1 MYDYNN
7 PPYGT
12 PAYFEKM
19 ERLKNAHKSPDGIL
33 AMKQAMTT
41 NTVPGGSIM
50 PSALGKET
58 GNGNPLPTTV
68 IPPGTQVN
76 PRQGGTPGQRFMD
89 GAKGILGQLA
99 GSQSGQQQSPVEVAT
114 QQATPTHTMPDGTV
128 MPGATHEDTFSGP
141 GMLARPQPERYVPA
155 PVRESLGMEPMT
167 DQERVAFAQT
177 PAGQRLMQA
186 QSMDPD
192 LKQPNQTDKKRDKTS
207 FGDYLKKKVYEDD
220 PRGGNSLS
228 SKLIRMGGAIQGSS
242 HQGLNAAMAAM
253 GGEYGNIQREDQ
265 ASEQAFM
272 QEQAK
277 QQEAQQKKSAEF
289 DEIIGT
295 YDSSIAEMD
304 RLYADVFAA
313 GDTLTGP
320 YDGFMGK
327 WIDNLRGNPEAYT
340 RLAMDQFKVDEI
352 LKNVAKTKGAISDK
366 EMETFERPMP
376 SMSADEDVWLDWIY
390 KKREAAI
397 SVRKKLRAMQGGGSA
412 SNYSPEDQAL
422 VDQYSQ

>member
-1 MYDYNN
+1 MYPDYNN

-12 PAYFEKM
+12 PAYFEKQD
-19 ERLKNAHKSPDGIL
+19 RLKNAHKSPDPIL
-33 AMKQAMTT
+33 AQQQIQATQDAYAAANPVL
-41 NTVPGGSIM
+41 NT
-50 PSALGKET
+50 
-58 GNGNPLPTTV
+58 NPLPTTA

-89 GAKGILGQLA
+89 GAKGILSQMTSGPNDRMMGQY
-99 GSQSGQQQSPVEVAT
+99 GQQQSPVEVAT
-114 QQATPTHTMPDGTV
+114 QQLDIPLPQSQAATHTMPDGTV
-128 MPGATHEDTFSGP
+128 MPGATHE
-141 GMLARPQPERYVPA
+141 PA
-155 PVRESLGMEPMT
+155 PVVDSVGQGPMN
-167 DQERVAFAQT
+167 DQERAAFAQT
-177 PAGQRLMQA
+177 PAGQRIYAA
-186 QSMDPD
+186 QSGNQNVTGDPEA
-192 LKQPNQTDKKRDKTS
+192 QTGGRRDSTALASAKKNTGMS
-207 FGDYLKKKVYEDD
+207 FAEKMGRY
-220 PRGGNSLS
+220 
-228 SKLIRMGGAIQGSS
+228 GGAI
-242 HQGLNAAMAAM
+242 MAAGSQGGMAQVGAM
-253 GGEYGNIQREDQ
+253 GTVTGEIKDIERDQ
-265 ASEQAFM
+265 ENLRL
-272 QEQAK
+272 QEQQK
-277 QQEAQQKKSAEF
+277 VQKEQQKKSAEF

-313 GDTLTGP
+313 GDELTGP

-327 WIDNLRGNPEAYT
+327 WVDNLRGNPEAYT

-352 LKNVAKTKGAISDK
+352 LKNVAKTKGAISDR

>member
-1 MYDYNN
+1 MYPDYNN

-19 ERLKNAHKSPDGIL
+19 ERLKNAHKSPDPIL
-33 AMKQAMTT
+33 AMKQSMTT
-41 NTVPGGSIM
+41 NTVPGGSIV
-50 PSALGKET
+50 PPALMRET
-58 GNGNPLPTTV
+58 GNGNPLPTTAV
-68 IPPGTQVN
+68 PPGTQVN

-89 GAKGILGQLA
+89 GAKGILSQMTSGPNDRMMGQY
-99 GSQSGQQQSPVEVAT
+99 GQQQSPVEAAT
-114 QQATPTHTMPDGTV
+114 QQAAAPQQAAPTHTMPDGTV
-128 MPGATHEDTFSGP
+128 MPGATHEDYE
-141 GMLARPQPERYVPA
+141 QNNNVPA
-155 PVRESLGMEPMT
+155 PVREGIPMAPMT
-167 DQERVAFAQT
+167 DQERAVFAQT
-177 PAGQRLMQA
+177 PAGQRLAAASQA
-186 QSMDPD
+186 VTGDPEA
-192 LKQPNQTDKKRDKTS
+192 QTGGRRDSTTLAAAKKNSGMS
-207 FGDYLKKKVYEDD
+207 FAEKMGRY
-220 PRGGNSLS
+220 
-228 SKLIRMGGAIQGSS
+228 GGAIMNAGSQG
-242 HQGLNAAMAAM
+242 GMAQVGAM
-253 GGEYGNIQREDQ
+253 GTVTGEIKDIEREQ
-265 ASEQAFM
+265 ENLRL
-272 QEQAK
+272 QEQQK
-277 QQEAQQKKSAEF
+277 VQQAQQKQSAEF

-313 GDTLTGP
+313 GDELTGP

-352 LKNVAKTKGAISDK
+352 LKNVAKTKGAISDR

-397 SVRKKLRAMQGGGSA
+397 NVRRKLRAMQGGGSA

>member
-1 MYDYNN
+1 MYPDYNN

-19 ERLKNAHKSPDGIL
+19 DRLKNAHKSPDGIL

-50 PSALGKET
+50 PSALRRET
-58 GNGNPLPTTV
+58 GNGNPLPTTA

-76 PRQGGTPGQRFMD
+76 PRQGPTPGQRFMD

-114 QQATPTHTMPDGTV
+114 QQAAPTHTMPDGTV
-128 MPGATHEDTFSGP
+128 MPGATHE
-141 GMLARPQPERYVPA
+141 PA
-155 PVRESLGMEPMT
+155 PVREGVGMAPMT
-167 DQERVAFAQT
+167 DQERAAFAQT
-177 PAGQRLMQA
+177 PAGQRLAAA
-186 QSMDPD
+186 QEVTGDPEAQTGGRRD
-192 LKQPNQTDKKRDKTS
+192 STALAAAKQNSGMS
-207 FGDYLKKKVYEDD
+207 FAEKMGRY
-220 PRGGNSLS
+220 
-228 SKLIRMGGAIQGSS
+228 GGAIMNAGSQG
-242 HQGLNAAMAAM
+242 GMAQVGAM
-253 GGEYGNIQREDQ
+253 GTVTGEIKDIEREQ
-265 ASEQAFM
+265 ENLRL
-272 QEQAK
+272 QEQQK
-277 QQEAQQKKSAEF
+277 VQQAQQKKSAEF

-313 GDTLTGP
+313 GDELTGP

-376 SMSADEDVWLDWIY
+376 SMMADEKVWLDWIY
-390 KKREAAI
+390 EKRKAAV

>member
-1 MYDYNN
+1 VAKMYPDYNN

-19 ERLKNAHKSPDGIL
+19 DRLKNAHKSPDGIL
-33 AMKQAMTT
+33 AQQQIQATQDAYAAANPVL
-41 NTVPGGSIM
+41 NT
-50 PSALGKET
+50 
-58 GNGNPLPTTV
+58 NPLPTTD

-76 PRQGGTPGQRFMD
+76 PRQGPTPGQRFMD

-114 QQATPTHTMPDGTV
+114 QQAAAPQQAAPTHTMPDGTV
-128 MPGATHEDTFSGP
+128 MPGATH
-141 GMLARPQPERYVPA
+141 VPA
-155 PVRESLGMEPMT
+155 PVREGVGMAPMT
-167 DQERVAFAQT
+167 DQERAAFAMT
-177 PAGQRLMQA
+177 PAGQRLAAA
-186 QSMDPD
+186 QEVTGDPEAQTGGRRD
-192 LKQPNQTDKKRDKTS
+192 STALAAAKQNSGMS
-207 FGDYLKKKVYEDD
+207 FAEKMGRY
-220 PRGGNSLS
+220 
-228 SKLIRMGGAIQGSS
+228 GGAIMNAGSQG
-242 HQGLNAAMAAM
+242 GMAQVGAM
-253 GGEYGNIQREDQ
+253 GTVTGEIKDIEREQ
-265 ASEQAFM
+265 ENLRL
-272 QEQAK
+272 QEQQK
-277 QQEAQQKKSAEF
+277 VQKEQQKKSAEF

-313 GDTLTGP
+313 GDELTGP

-352 LKNVAKTKGAISDK
+352 LKNVAKTKGAISDR

>member
-1 MYDYNN
+1 MYPDYNN

-12 PAYFEKM
+12 AAYFEKM
-19 ERLKNAHKSPDGIL
+19 DRLKNAHKSPDGIL

-50 PSALGKET
+50 PSALRRET
-58 GNGNPLPTTV
+58 GNGNPLPTTA

-76 PRQGGTPGQRFMD
+76 PRQGPTPGQRFMD

-114 QQATPTHTMPDGTV
+114 QQAAAPQQAAPTHTMPDGTV
-128 MPGATHEDTFSGP
+128 MPGATH
-141 GMLARPQPERYVPA
+141 VPA
-155 PVRESLGMEPMT
+155 PVREGVGMAPMT
-167 DQERVAFAQT
+167 DQERAAFAQT
-177 PAGQRLMQA
+177 PAGQRLAAA
-186 QSMDPD
+186 QEVTGDPEAQTGGRRD
-192 LKQPNQTDKKRDKTS
+192 STALAAAKQNSGMS
-207 FGDYLKKKVYEDD
+207 FAEKMGRY
-220 PRGGNSLS
+220 
-228 SKLIRMGGAIQGSS
+228 GGAIMNAGSQG
-242 HQGLNAAMAAM
+242 GMAQVGAM
-253 GGEYGNIQREDQ
+253 GTVTGEIKDIEREQ
-265 ASEQAFM
+265 ENLRL
-272 QEQAK
+272 QEQQK
-277 QQEAQQKKSAEF
+277 VQQAQQKKSAEF

-376 SMSADEDVWLDWIY
+376 SMMADEKVWLDWIY
-390 KKREAAI
+390 EKREAAI

>member
-1 MYDYNN
+1 MYPDYNN

-19 ERLKNAHKSPDGIL
+19 DRLKNAHKSPDGIL

-50 PSALGKET
+50 PSALRRET
-58 GNGNPLPTTV
+58 GNGNPLPTTA

-76 PRQGGTPGQRFMD
+76 PRQGPTPGQRFMD

-114 QQATPTHTMPDGTV
+114 QQAAPTHTMPDGTV
-128 MPGATHEDTFSGP
+128 MPGATH
-141 GMLARPQPERYVPA
+141 VPA
-155 PVRESLGMEPMT
+155 PVREGVGMAPMT
-167 DQERVAFAQT
+167 DQERAAFAQT
-177 PAGQRLMQA
+177 PAGQRLAAA
-186 QSMDPD
+186 QEVTGDPEAQTGGRRD
-192 LKQPNQTDKKRDKTS
+192 STALAAAKQNSGMS
-207 FGDYLKKKVYEDD
+207 FAEKMGRY
-220 PRGGNSLS
+220 
-228 SKLIRMGGAIQGSS
+228 GGAIMNAGSQG
-242 HQGLNAAMAAM
+242 GMAQVGAM
-253 GGEYGNIQREDQ
+253 GTVTGEIKDIEREQ
-265 ASEQAFM
+265 ENLRL
-272 QEQAK
+272 QEQQK
-277 QQEAQQKKSAEF
+277 VQQAQQKKSAEF

-313 GDTLTGP
+313 GDELTGP

-376 SMSADEDVWLDWIY
+376 SMMADEKVWLDWIY
-390 KKREAAI
+390 EKRKAAV